1 MRAIEAVT
9 AINPDPVR
17 GGYPTEMTLPVILL
31 TLDADQKL
39 SAELIAET
47 MPVQHPEYR
56 YPPIHCSEQMYEQ
69 RVPWDEL
76 PWECREYAEQGLME
90 TEEEYRERT
99 YDPYGDRDFAPGE
112 D

>member
-1 MRAIEAVT
+1 MDHI
-9 AINPDPVR
+9 
-17 GGYPTEMTLPVILL
+17 
-31 TLDADQKL
+31 L
-39 SAELIAET
+39 SAELTEET
-47 MPVQHPEYR
+47 IPVEHPEYSTSPALCAER
-56 YPPIHCSEQMYEQ
+56 LYS
-69 RVPWDEL
+69 RGVSWDEL